1 MKIEITANTT
11 ILYKGKELRRGDKI
25 KIKKQEWEA
34 FAPYAKQLTSGDDE

>member
-11 ILYKGKELRRGDKI
+11 IAYKGKTYKKGDKF

-34 FAPYAKQLTSGDDE
+34 FAPYAKKIASGDDE